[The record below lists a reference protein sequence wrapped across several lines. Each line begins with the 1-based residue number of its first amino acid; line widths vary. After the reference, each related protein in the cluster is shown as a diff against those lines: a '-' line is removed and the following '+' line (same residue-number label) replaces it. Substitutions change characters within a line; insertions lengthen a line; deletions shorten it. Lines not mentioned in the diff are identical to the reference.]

1 MKALRPLGAPVL
13 LALAL
18 LVHAACASDE
28 PTLPAPTDAATLA
41 KGVTVQ
47 VISTDLS
54 VGRNRVA
61 FALLNESGGVVSTPN
76 VRVSAAPPGADG
88 TPSQET
94 EATFRKWPL
103 GDLGIYTAQLDFST
117 AGAWELNVSIMGW
130 GGVDGYGSGILE
142 VNDESATPA
151 IGSPA
156 PPSRNKTIEDV
167 ESLEQ
172 LTTANPPDPDLYQ
185 MTIADALAVDRPLV
199 VVFATPAYC
208 KTATCGP
215 QLGEIG
221 RLKEQFESQASF
233 IHVEVFDNPH
243 LIQGDLERAVPVPA
257 AEEWGLLTE
266 PWTFVVDSKG
276 DVAAKFEAF
285 TTAQEIEEALLPLL
299 N

>member
-1 MKALRPLGAPVL
+1 MLLGLGVVVL
-13 LALAL
+13 
-18 LVHAACASDE
+18 VACGSDE
-28 PTLPAPTDAATLA
+28 PTLPAPTDVPTPA

-54 VGRNRVA
+54 VGPNRVA

-76 VRVSAAPPGADG
+76 VTVSTTAPGADG
-88 TPSQET
+88 TSSQET
-94 EATFRKWPL
+94 RATFRKWPL
-103 GDLGIYTAQLDFST
+103 GDLGIYTAQLDFPT
-117 AGAWELNVSIMGW
+117 PGAWELVVSIMGW
-130 GGVDGYGSGILE
+130 RGVDGHGDGILD
-142 VNDESATPA
+142 VKTESATPA

-156 PPSRNKTIEDV
+156 PPSHNKTLDDV

-172 LTTANPPDPDLYQ
+172 LTTAKPPDPDLYRS
-185 MTIADALAVDRPLV
+185 TIADALALGKPLV

-221 RLKEQFESQASF
+221 TLKERFAPQASF
-233 IHVEVFDNPH
+233 LHVEVFDNPH
-243 LIQGDLERAVPVPA
+243 LIQGDLEQAVPVPA
-257 AEEWGLLTE
+257 TEEWGLLTE
-266 PWTFVVDSKG
+266 PWTFVVDSNG

>member
-1 MKALRPLGAPVL
+1 MKTIRRFLAPIFLTLAVL
-13 LALAL
+13 SY
-18 LVHAACASDE
+18 AACASDE
-28 PTLPAPTDAATLA
+28 PTLPAAPGAPASAT
-41 KGVTVQ
+41 GVTVQ
-47 VISTDLS
+47 IISTDLS

-76 VRVSAAPPGADG
+76 VRVSATAPGTDG
-88 TPSQET
+88 TPSDET
-94 EATFRKWPL
+94 RATFRKWPL

-117 AGAWELNVSIMGW
+117 AGPWRLSVSIMGW
-130 GGVDGYGSGILE
+130 GGVDGNGDGILE
-142 VNDESATPA
+142 VKAKSATPA
-151 IGSPA
+151 IGSSAPA
-156 PPSRNKTIEDV
+156 SRNKTIDDV

-172 LTTANPPDPDLYQ
+172 LTTANPPDPELYRF
-185 MTIADALAVDRPLV
+185 TIADALALGKPLV

-221 RLKEQFESQASF
+221 TLKERFESQAAF

-243 LIQGDLERAVPVPA
+243 LIQGDLERAVPVPST
-257 AEEWGLLTE
+257 EEWGLLTE
-266 PWTFVVDSKG
+266 PWTFVVDSNG

-285 TTAQEIEEALLPLL
+285 TTAQEIEEALLPML

>member
-1 MKALRPLGAPVL
+1 MKTIRRFLAPMFLTLAVL
-13 LALAL
+13 SY
-18 LVHAACASDE
+18 AACASDD
-28 PTLPAPTDAATLA
+28 PTLPAAIDTPAPA

-47 VISTDLS
+47 IISTDLS

-76 VRVSAAPPGADG
+76 VSVSATAPGADG
-88 TPSQET
+88 TPSQ
-94 EATFRKWPL
+94 AVRPAFRKWPL

-117 AGAWELNVSIMGW
+117 AGAWGLSVSIMGW
-130 GGVDGYGSGILE
+130 GGVDGSGGAMME
-142 VNDESATPA
+142 VKAESSTPA

-156 PPSRNKTIEDV
+156 PASRNKTIDDV

-172 LTTANPPDPDLYQ
+172 LTTANPPDPELYRL
-185 MTIADALAVDRPLV
+185 TIADALALGKPLV

-221 RLKEQFESQASF
+221 TLKERFEAQAGF
-233 IHVEVFDNPH
+233 IHVEVFDDPH

-257 AEEWGLLTE
+257 TEEWGLLTE
-266 PWTFVVDSKG
+266 PWTFVVDSDG
-276 DVAAKFEAF
+276 AVAAKFEAF

>member
-1 MKALRPLGAPVL
+1 MAV
-13 LALAL
+13 
-18 LVHAACASDE
+18 LVHAACGSDA
-28 PTLPAPTDAATLA
+28 PTLPAPTDAPDTA
-41 KGVTVQ
+41 KVVTVQ

-54 VGRNRVA
+54 VGVNRVA
-61 FALLNESGGVVSTPN
+61 FALLNDSGGVVSTPN
-76 VRVSAAPPGADG
+76 VRVSATAPGAGG
-88 TPSQET
+88 TLSQET
-94 EATFRKWPL
+94 QETFRKWPL
-103 GDLGIYTAQLDFST
+103 GDLGIYTAQLDFPT

-130 GGVDGYGSGILE
+130 GGVDGHANGILQ
-142 VNDESATPA
+142 VKMESATPA

-156 PPSRNKTIEDV
+156 PSSRNKTIDDV

-172 LTTANPPDPDLYQ
+172 LTTANPPDPDLYES
-185 MTIADALAVDRPLV
+185 TIADALGLGKPLV

-221 RLKEQFESQASF
+221 TLKEQFAPQASF

-243 LIQGDLERAVPVPA
+243 LIHGDLERAVPVPA

-266 PWTFVVDSKG
+266 PWTFVVDSNG

-285 TTAQEIEEALLPLL
+285 TTAQEIEEALHPLL